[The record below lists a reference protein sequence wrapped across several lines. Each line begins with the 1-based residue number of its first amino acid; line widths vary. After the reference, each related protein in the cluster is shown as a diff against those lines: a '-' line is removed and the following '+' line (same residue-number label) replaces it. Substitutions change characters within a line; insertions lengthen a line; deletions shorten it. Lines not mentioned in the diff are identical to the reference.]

1 MNSTARRCLTCLALS
16 FGLAACGSLNGNRS
30 PATAIYDLGLPDAV
44 PLQGTL
50 LPASIEVRAPSW
62 LAGNA
67 MQYRL
72 EYAQPSQRQA
82 YAESRWASPPAE
94 LVEVGLRR
102 MLPPDGR
109 SACRLR
115 LDLDEFTQVYG
126 THDGS
131 QALVAARAELL
142 APRGDTVLARR
153 DLRITEVA
161 PRPDA
166 SGGVVAHRTASRRL
180 AEELAG
186 WLAGIASAPNGGDAI
201 QRACAR

>member
-1 MNSTARRCLTCLALS
+1 MNSMARRCLTCLALS
-16 FGLAACGSLNGNRS
+16 LGLAACGSLNSHRS
-30 PATAIYDLGLPDAV
+30 PAAGIYDLGLPDAV
-44 PLQGTL
+44 SLQGTPV
-50 LPASIEVRAPSW
+50 PASIEVRAPSW

-94 LVEVGLRR
+94 LLEVGLRR

-115 LDLDEFTQVYG
+115 IDLDEFTQVYA
-126 THDGS
+126 THDSS

-142 APRGDTVLARR
+142 APRSDTVLARR
-153 DLRITEVA
+153 DLRIAEAA
-161 PRPDA
+161 PTPDA
-166 SGGVVAHRTASRRL
+166 SGGVIAHRAASRRL
-180 AEELAG
+180 AEELTR
-186 WLAGIASAPNGGDAI
+186 WLAGISSAPDGGGAI